1 MRIAKLS
8 PAFLLFLV
16 LLTVGFS
23 LSAAAPQISTA
34 SGAGKLVFY
43 QFAPYYTAAPEYQ
56 AMIELNNASQTAFS
70 VRPTLYNSRG
80 QGFALVPIP
89 LAGHSHKSFDLGQ
102 WVAGA
107 GPEFEVGSVRLEHD
121 GVGPFALGAQIMISN
136 PAKRFYLDVP
146 LVFKQMFASS
156 QLQAIWWTPE
166 KGAEVRIAVAN
177 ASDGPL
183 QAVVTVDATGG
194 GPAGLRTLKL
204 AAHESQILTLQ
215 EVLGKENGQALA
227 GGITIQHNGAPG
239 ALVGEGW
246 IFDPRTRF
254 SSLLPFVDTGTYQ
267 VTHLSGAGVMLGS
280 EEQFPGSL
288 FEGRLLLRNV
298 SSSPLTAMPVLQR
311 GQIQASMGKINLQ
324 AGETREIPVASDFL
338 ANGPKA
344 AGIEVASSGAP
355 VALIA
360 DWFSVDRYSGMVVET
375 PVRNVSTPRG
385 GNNPWMLDGD
395 FTSVLY
401 VKNTGDKPAQFVS
414 KIWHAQGEYT
424 IGLTEVGPGETA
436 AIDIRKLRDEGVKD
450 WEGHVLP
457 PQITS
462 GQVQWQRNTGPFL
475 IGRVLTASQSLAMAS
490 NMSCGTTCCC
500 SPRTATVAL
509 IPSSDTSLVG
519 QNMQQQAKETD
530 TACDGT
536 TTTYSLNTSTMTWS
550 SSNAPVAS
558 VNSSGYV
565 SCLAQGSATI
575 TGTKFVSTVKKTI
588 CDGGIGCCSC
598 LDTSHNQSGTD
609 NMQVQQPDHLVVLGD
624 SQQTINCGSNPSTL
638 LRTITYQIADPTGAG
653 MRQPVSIRENVPT
666 NTVSSCNNQ
675 VVQTGATCTL
685 NTSYQPGVLGE
696 FSDFLSP
703 GCPSSPTNSPCGF
716 TFSNQQWQWCP
727 AGKLPTSTGTIGPVN
742 AQNTLINVDGNVLGF
757 TPGTIFPK

>member
-23 LSAAAPQISTA
+23 LSAAAPQISTSGA
-34 SGAGKLVFY
+34 SGNLVFY
-43 QFAPYYTAAPEYQ
+43 QFAPYYTTAAEYQ
-56 AMIELNNASQTAFS
+56 SMIELNNASQMPFS
-70 VRPTLYNSRG
+70 VTPTLYNGKG
-80 QGFALVPIP
+80 QSYALPPIP
-89 LAGHSHKSFDLGQ
+89 LKGHTRQSFDLRD
-102 WVAGA
+102 WVGLAGNN
-107 GPEFEVGSVRLEHD
+107 FETGSLQLEHN

-136 PAKRFYLDVP
+136 PAKHFYLDVP
-146 LVFKQMFASS
+146 VVFKQMFASA
-156 QLQAIWWTPE
+156 QLQAIWWASDE
-166 KGAEVRIAVAN
+166 SAELKFAIAN
-177 ASDGPL
+177 TSDGPV
-183 QAVVTVDATGG
+183 QAQVIVSGIATGSMSR
-194 GPAGLRTLKL
+194 ALNLV
-204 AAHESQILTLQ
+204 AHESQILSLRDL
-215 EVLGKENGQALA
+215 LGSKNAHTMS
-227 GGITIQHNGAPG
+227 GGITIHHNGAPG
-239 ALVGEGW
+239 AVVAEGW

-254 SSLLPFVDTGTYQ
+254 SGSLPFVDTATYQ
-267 VTHLSGAGVMLGS
+267 ARKLSGAGVMLGS

-536 TTTYSLNTSTMTWS
+536 TTTYGLNTSTMTWS

-609 NMQVQQPDHLVVLGD
+609 NMLVGPYQIEPIATAAQGQDGTNGLPSCAALGGPAGSRGWVKNVTNQVQYSNGAPVAVSGITVADTLTVATPNGLGM
-624 SQQTINCGSNPSTL
+624 SGT
-638 LRTITYQIADPTGAG
+638 
-653 MRQPVSIRENVPT
+653 
-666 NTVSSCNNQ
+666 
-675 VVQTGATCTL
+675 QTGSFPTTGDGSFPDTYYGCSTACFGSSATASASQVWRWNGIGLPHTNGIVYSC
-685 NTSYQPGVLGE
+685 
-696 FSDFLSP
+696 
-703 GCPSSPTNSPCGF
+703 SSI
-716 TFSNQQWQWCP
+716 
-727 AGKLPTSTGTIGPVN
+727 TI
-742 AQNTLINVDGNVLGF
+742 DGR
-757 TPGTIFPK
+757 